1 MMKEQVRAVA
11 VQHEPRPL
19 THREEN
25 LAFILETLAE
35 QAAAGAELV
44 VFPEVGITS
53 FFRHEADG
61 FRTYW
66 NEGAI
71 DPDGPELARVCAAAA
86 RHGLHVVVGF
96 AERGDCVGKIY
107 NSAALIGPEGLI
119 GISRKI
125 HMPGVEKLYFTP
137 GERVETFDCALG
149 RIGIAI
155 CYDTF
160 FPEVTR
166 QHFLQEADI
175 LVFSSSIWRGGAK
188 GGAGLEGSK
197 HTLWSGMATMAAL
210 QNQAFVVSSNG
221 CGQLDLG
228 AQVGTW
234 ERLGLSQI
242 VTPAGEVLAAAGER
256 EPAVIAATLR
266 RAALV
271 ESRAAYR
278 FHSDRRAV

>member
-19 THREEN
+19 TPPRGEPGVYPRK
-25 LAFILETLAE
+25 TLAE

-137 GERVETFDCALG
+137 GRAG
-149 RIGIAI
+149 RDLRLRAGAASASPF

-175 LVFSSSIWRGGAK
+175 LVFSSSIWRGGGEGRRRPGRLQAHALVRHGDH
-188 GGAGLEGSK
+188 GGAAEPRPS
-197 HTLWSGMATMAAL
+197 WSPATAA
-210 QNQAFVVSSNG
+210 ASF
-221 CGQLDLG
+221 DLG
-228 AQVGTW
+228 AQG
-234 ERLGLSQI
+234 RHLGAPGAEPDRHAGRRGAGPP
-242 VTPAGEVLAAAGER
+242 PANAN
-256 EPAVIAATLR
+256 R
-266 RAALV
+266 R
-271 ESRAAYR
+271 
-278 FHSDRRAV
+278 